1 MQLSKRVKS
10 ISYLKAN
17 AAEIIRELNDG
28 AEPLI
33 VTQNGEAK
41 VIVQDLAEYERMQ
54 EEFALIRIL
63 SMGRENAQK
72 GKSMTVAESRKK
84 LRSRDGA

>member
-1 MQLSKRVKS
+1 MRLSKRVKS

-17 AAEIIRELNDG
+17 TAEIIRELNNG
-28 AEPLI
+28 EEPLI

-54 EEFALIRIL
+54 EDFALMKIL

-84 LRSRDGA
+84 LRRRHDA